1 MNNLNNLVNQENG
14 EIAIDF
20 ISEQLSNLTKYS
32 KRLSGSDAEILLAIA
47 ESLDHMST
55 KYSKTLGNLDKF
67 TYGTYQTLRNEGKT
81 HLEAIN
87 FAEEYGFVDK
97 EILRQ
102 FGRKYH
108 GIENTPIIKFYVD
121 THVVVHAD
129 RREAQS
135 SKIPEYRKSN

>member
-87 FAEEYGFVDK
+87 FMLILMEWFMQIEEKHNLQKFRNIVN
-97 EILRQ
+97 Q
-102 FGRKYH
+102 
-108 GIENTPIIKFYVD
+108 IK
-121 THVVVHAD
+121 
-129 RREAQS
+129 
-135 SKIPEYRKSN
+135 